1 MFPGDDKY
9 ASPIGAVFDAGNE
22 AKVTGQIK
30 LRRAGLF
37 DSVVVSIYED
47 SYFRVD
53 NGKSLHGISEAGK
66 VSLLDCVTGGELG
79 STHWNDFTIHHG
91 DVSFRYALFGR
102 DHVAADQARIR
113 GMRFK
118 LEGVEKSVFMR
129 AGIGSFG
136 WIHNPHEKI
145 LDAISRYRPD
155 YLKGEFVKEQAMVS
169 YFTGS
174 YELLP
179 RTQTVLGTIS
189 ASRIVNAGRFGTS
202 DRPPYITIDFDDEP
216 TTVEGAWRKMRE
228 VRQFFAWIMGYAP
241 AWSDVVVFTS
251 SCNDDGYRIG
261 DNGRPDQ
268 GIEAFGPNE
277 WKKMPS
283 SDRHH
288 GTLIDA
294 SQDAEHFMKV
304 MGKWLERNRD
314 ERRRSANARYFGSLQ
329 GMNSRVLEDGI
340 VSAANTFDL
349 LPSTDKPPPV
359 PLCKRLSAILQD
371 ARQLVRKVEPASA
384 QRDEVLGGLGR
395 INAGATLRGVVQHRA
410 KIVVEHFGD
419 DELRGLDEVIRQ
431 AVFCRNH
438 YTHGPY
444 EASGGRL
451 DFSDI
456 DVVLFLTK
464 TLEFIYAA
472 SELLLCGWNPANS
485 LSYASHPLGAY
496 VNGYDRCRSLVGL
509 E

>member
-1 MFPGDDKY
+1 MFRV
-9 ASPIGAVFDAGNE
+9 S
-22 AKVTGQIK
+22 
-30 LRRAGLF
+30 LRRASLL

-47 SYFRVD
+47 SFFHVGD
-53 NGKSLHGISEAGK
+53 GKSLCGISEAGK
-66 VSLLDCVTGGELG
+66 VSLLDCVSGGVLG
-79 STHWNDFTIHHG
+79 STHRDDFTIHHG

-102 DHVAADQARIR
+102 DHVAPDQERIH

-118 LEGVEKSVFMR
+118 LEGVEKSVFMH
-129 AGIGSFG
+129 AGIDSFG
-136 WIHNPHEKI
+136 CIHEPHEEI
-145 LDAISRYRPD
+145 LDAILRNRPD
-155 YLKGEFVKEQAMVS
+155 YLKGKFVKGQAMVS

-189 ASRIVNAGRFGTS
+189 ASRIVNVDRFGTS
-202 DRPPYITIDFDDEP
+202 ERPPYIVIDFDDEP

-251 SCNDDGYRIG
+251 SRNDNGRRVG
-261 DNGRPDQ
+261 ENGRPDE
-268 GIEAFGPNE
+268 GLEVFGPNE
-277 WKKMPS
+277 WKDAPS
-283 SDRHH
+283 SDRHY

-294 SQDAEHFMKV
+294 SQHAEHFMAV
-304 MGKWLERNRD
+304 MGTWLERNRD
-314 ERRRSANARYFGSLQ
+314 GRRRSANARYFGSLQ

-349 LPSTDKPPPV
+349 LPSADKPPPA
-359 PLCKRLSAILQD
+359 PLSEPLSAILKD
-371 ARQLVRKVEPASA
+371 TRQRVRKEPASA
-384 QRDEVLGGLGR
+384 QRDEVLSRLGR
-395 INAGATLRGVVQHRA
+395 INAGATLRSIVQCRA
-410 KIVVEHFGD
+410 KVVVEHFGD
-419 DELRGLDEVIRQ
+419 DQLRGLDEVICQ

-444 EASGGRL
+444 EASERSL
-451 DFSDI
+451 DFSDP

-472 SELLLCGWNPANS
+472 SELLLCGWNEAKS
-485 LSYASHPLGAY
+485 LSYCGHPLGSY
-496 VNGYDRCRSLVGL
+496 VQEYDRYRSLVGL